1 MKLQYH
7 RETCSR
13 CGGTGHY
20 SYCSAYGTMCFKCN
34 GSGNQISKIGSK
46 TKQFAENLISTTM
59 DKFPNDGKTVFMWQ
73 RYKFDKIVPK
83 GHKGSFKIENG
94 KKIKMY
100 SYDLYFRGR
109 SVITCSS
116 LSEKNLQLKDLK
128 RIPTDDEIMQVAEF
142 QNNLIKKGEANLC

>member
-1 MKLQYH
+1 MKLKYH

-13 CGGTGHY
+13 CGGTGQY

-73 RYKFDKIVPK
+73 RYKSV
-83 GHKGSFKIENG
+83 
-94 KKIKMY
+94 
-100 SYDLYFRGR
+100 SYTHL
-109 SVITCSS
+109 T
-116 LSEKNLQLKDLK
+116 L
-128 RIPTDDEIMQVAEF
+128 PTSR
-142 QNNLIKKGEANLC
+142 